1 MYNPIPDIE
10 STIYNSNPT
19 LFSKNSLYSLPL
31 FQTKETLQDIELYRS
46 FLKSVERMFRG
57 SVRYTRYKNS
67 LYEFGI
73 NKSQIHGYVTAD
85 MAPLEMHHAILNLY
99 DLSIIITEHILN
111 TNGFVTTFDV
121 VRVLKEEHSKNNISM
136 VMMDETS
143 HQLYHSEPGFYLHPK
158 MCFGDW
164 KKFITKYKDGITQEI
179 AFKLI
184 QYLNKSLKV
193 DDTDDCGLLE
203 LRDNIKDWSENYV
216 AY

>member
-1 MYNPIPDIE
+1 MILVNVCLGKPFQCGTYKF
-10 STIYNSNPT
+10 STHPSEVWVI
-19 LFSKNSLYSLPL
+19 
-31 FQTKETLQDIELYRS
+31 QAEEG
-46 FLKSVERMFRG
+46 RG
-57 SVRYTRYKNS
+57 SSYLGTSGFSPY
-67 LYEFGI
+67 
-73 NKSQIHGYVTAD
+73 
-85 MAPLEMHHAILNLY
+85 
-99 DLSIIITEHILN
+99 LSHSFSSKEVCHILN

-158 MCFGDW
+158 MCCGDW